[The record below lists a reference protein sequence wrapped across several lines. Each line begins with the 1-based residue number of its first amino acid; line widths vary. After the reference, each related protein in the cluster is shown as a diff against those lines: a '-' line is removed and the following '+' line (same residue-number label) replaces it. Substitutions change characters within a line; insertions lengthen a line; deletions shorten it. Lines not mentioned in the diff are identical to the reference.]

1 MKEVGS
7 LNSDLHSEN
16 CSCIKGFI
24 NGHLHTEFSNGRLI
38 DSINKIKD
46 LLKTAGQ
53 LKYSGIAITDH
64 ECLSAHVQTL
74 KTASEMKLNG
84 ELPKD
89 FKLILG
95 NEIYLVDSVDEVRDN
110 YKSKITKFPH
120 FLLLA
125 KNPEGHALLRKLS
138 SKAWE
143 NRFVTGL
150 MERVPISKKE
160 VEEIIGDNKGHLIAS
175 TACLGSEL
183 AIKCLELY
191 QYEENNDEINII
203 KIKREIHNFINWCIN
218 TFLKDN
224 FFIELQPAFSQEQ
237 LIFNKKA
244 VELAKAYELKT
255 IITTDAHFLRPE
267 DLQIHKAFLNSKDED
282 RETESFYE
290 ACFLQTTDEI
300 MERMTYNG
308 NLDREVVIE
317 SINNTLLLRDMVE
330 DYDLKRDISV
340 PKIKLP
346 KFELRHLFGRA
357 YDQYSYI
364 EKLAYSEYEQDRY
377 LLKLVEDGFIEKVPR
392 NTLSKEKFHE
402 ILARINVE
410 FEELWHISET
420 VNDRVP
426 AYYVTMR
433 EIILMIWDD
442 ECGGNSIVGAGRGS
456 AVGFYIN
463 YLLDIIQVNPMDYN
477 LPHWRHLH
485 KSRPEMPDID
495 IDTEAAKRQ
504 RILQGLKNMF
514 GYRQVLNICTFKTEK
529 SRSAIHT
536 SCRGLKIDIDVA
548 QHLSQLIPFERGETW
563 SIGDCLYGNEEKDRK
578 PIQEFITEIDKYPRL
593 RETVLKIENLVSGRG
608 IHASGVYVFNEDFTD
623 YNAMMTSPKGQWT
636 TQFSMEDSDYMGG
649 QKYDMLTVEFLDKKR
664 TTIDF
669 LLKDKLMEYKGS
681 LKETY
686 YHYLRPDTLDLTN
699 ERVWEVATNSEMIDL
714 FQFNTQVGMETIKKV
729 KPRSV
734 AEMSVANSLMR
745 LMAEQGD
752 EQPSDAYARF
762 RKDISLW
769 YKEMRDFGL
778 TEEEIQVFEKHLK
791 HKYGVADSQ
800 ESAMLLA
807 MDEKIANFSVKD
819 ANGLRKGIAKKKAKV
834 IEEVRRNFYKKGLE
848 NGTSENVLNYTWNVQ
863 IRRQLGYSF
872 SDLHNI
878 GYTIEALQGIQL
890 YLNYDPIYWNTSVLS
905 VNAASNDED
914 EFEVLTSD
922 NEEFEPDSTV
932 KSKGK
937 STDYGKVAYAIG
949 TIRSHGVNVSLPN
962 INNADFGFKPDVK
975 NQQIVFGLKGM
986 IGIGDDAA
994 RLVIENRPYT
1004 SFEDFL
1010 NKNYI
1015 KDVDN
1020 PNKPLLKNSQMVQLI
1035 KAGSFDEF
1043 GDRVE
1048 IMTQFLNLLHEP
1060 KKELNMRNF
1069 DGLCKADLIPSEYD
1083 QIKRHTN
1090 FRKYLNEQCVI
1101 SSVNGKKKVYQ
1112 LTDEHPKNYFLTHFS
1127 EVEHTYDQNS
1137 IKFEEKYFEKAYK
1150 KLLEP
1155 IKSYISANETL
1166 ILYNNKL
1173 FDELWQKHASGS
1185 ISKWEM
1191 DSLCFYYNEH
1201 ELANVN
1207 KEKYKISSYNEMPE
1221 EPIVEQYMIYRNN
1234 NTRPKYKLY
1243 GIVGTVIHKDKNKH
1257 TVTLLTPEGVVI
1269 VKYYDGAFAHCNK
1282 NISRIRPDGTKETL
1296 EKSWFTRGNKLYIQG
1311 FRRGSQFR
1319 PQKYNDSFSQHT
1331 TMLITNVS
1339 DDGQLTVLDERI
1351 KI

>member
-1 MKEVGS
+1 MC
-7 LNSDLHSEN
+7 LHQHSQNE
-16 CSCIKGFI
+16 IKGFI
-24 NGHLHTEFSNGRLI
+24 NGHCHSDYSNGRLI
-38 DSINKIKD
+38 DSINKVRD
-46 LLKTAGQ
+46 LLKTANE
-53 LKYSGIAITDH
+53 LNYSGVAITDH
-64 ECLSAHVQTL
+64 ESLSAHVQALRTT
-74 KTASEMKLNG
+74 KEMKERG
-84 ELPKD
+84 ELSED

-110 YKSKITKFPH
+110 YQSKVTKFPH
-120 FLLLA
+120 FLLLS
-125 KNPEGHALLRKLS
+125 KNAEGHALLRKLS

-175 TACLGSEL
+175 SACLGSEL
-183 AIKCLELY
+183 AIKCLEWH
-191 QYEENNDEINII
+191 QHEVDNNKEEII
-203 KIKREIHNFINWCIN
+203 KVEKEIHNFIQWCIS
-218 TFLKDN
+218 TFYKEN
-224 FFIELQPAFSQEQ
+224 FFIELQPALSEEQ
-237 LIFNKKA
+237 LTFNRKA
-244 VELAKAYELKT
+244 IELSKMYNLKT

-290 ACFLQTTDEI
+290 ACFLQSTDEI
-300 MERMTYNG
+300 IERMTYNG
-308 NLDREVVIE
+308 NLDKNVVIE
-317 SINNTLLLRDMVE
+317 SINNTLLLKEMIE

-346 KFELRHLFGRA
+346 KFELRHLFERA
-357 YDQYSYI
+357 YSRYSYI
-364 EKLAYSEYEQDRY
+364 EKLANSEHEQDRY

-392 NTLSKEKFHE
+392 NTLSKDKFHE

-456 AVGFYIN
+456 AVGFYVN

-536 SCRGLKIDIDVA
+536 SCRGLKIDVDVA

-563 SIGDCLYGNEEKDRK
+563 SISDCLYGNEEKDRK

-593 RETVLKIENLVSGRG
+593 RETVLKIEGLISGRG
-608 IHASGVYVFNEDFTD
+608 IHASGVYVFNEDFTE
-623 YNAMMTSPKGQWT
+623 YNSMMTSPKGQWT

-669 LLKDKLMEYKGS
+669 LLKEKLMEYKGS
-681 LKETY
+681 LKKTY
-686 YHYLRPDTLDLTN
+686 YHYLRPDVLDLTN
-699 ERVWEVATNSEMIDL
+699 DRVWEVATNSEMIDL

-745 LMAEQGD
+745 LMAEHGD
-752 EQPSDAYARF
+752 EQPSDVYAKF

-769 YKEMRDFGL
+769 YKEMRDYGL
-778 TEEEIQVFEKHLK
+778 TEDEIQVFEKHLK

-834 IEEVRRNFYKKGLE
+834 IEEVRQNFYKKGLE
-848 NGTSENVLNYTWNVQ
+848 NGTSKNVLDYTWNVQ

-872 SDLHNI
+872 SDLHNN

-890 YLNYDPIYWNTSVLS
+890 YLNYDPIYWNTAVLS
-905 VNAASNDED
+905 VNAASNDE
-914 EFEVLTSD
+914 
-922 NEEFEPDSTV
+922 EEFESLDNDDS
-932 KSKGK
+932 SQPSQSSNKGK

-949 TIRSHGVNVSLPN
+949 TIRSHGVRVALPY
-962 INNADFGFKPDVK
+962 INSADFGFKPDVK

-994 RLVIENRPYT
+994 RLVVENRPYN
-1004 SFEDFL
+1004 SFDDFL
-1010 NKNYI
+1010 NKCYI
-1015 KDVDN
+1015 KDASD
-1020 PNKPLLKNSQMVQLI
+1020 PSKELLKNSQMVQLI
-1035 KAGSFDEF
+1035 KAGAFDELD
-1043 GDRVE
+1043 DRVE
-1048 IMTQFLNLLHEP
+1048 IMKRFLNLLHEP

-1069 DGLCKADLIPSEYD
+1069 DGLCKADLIPSEYE
-1083 QIKRHTN
+1083 QIKRHAN
-1090 FRKYLNEQCVI
+1090 FRKHINEHCVY
-1101 SSVNGKKKVYQ
+1101 SSVDGKKKVYQ
-1112 LTDEHPKNYFLTHFS
+1112 ITDEHPKNYFLTHFS
-1127 EVEHTYDQNS
+1127 TVEHSFGSNNS
-1137 IKFEEKYFEKAYK
+1137 IMFEEKHFEKAYK
-1150 KLLEP
+1150 KYIEP
-1155 IKSYISANETL
+1155 VKTYISANETL
-1166 ILYNNKL
+1166 ILYNEKL
-1173 FDELWQKHASGS
+1173 FQDLWDKHASGS

-1201 ELANVN
+1201 ELAHVN
-1207 KEKYKISSYNEMPE
+1207 REKYKISNYFELPE
-1221 EPIVEQYMIYRNN
+1221 EAEIEQYMIFKNT
-1234 NTRPKYKLY
+1234 TRPKFKLT

-1269 VKYYDGAFAHCNK
+1269 VKYYDGAFAHYNK
-1282 NISRIRPDGTKETL
+1282 NISRIKPDGTKETL

-1311 FRRGSQFR
+1311 YRRGSQFK

-1331 TMLITNVS
+1331 TLLIT
-1339 DDGQLTVLDERI
+1339 DIEADGSLTVRDERV